1 MSDDRRLLER
11 PLDRLD
17 DLEVDGADD
26 RRQF

>member
-1 MSDDRRLLER
+1 MSGDRRLLER
-11 PLDRLD
+11 PLDTLD